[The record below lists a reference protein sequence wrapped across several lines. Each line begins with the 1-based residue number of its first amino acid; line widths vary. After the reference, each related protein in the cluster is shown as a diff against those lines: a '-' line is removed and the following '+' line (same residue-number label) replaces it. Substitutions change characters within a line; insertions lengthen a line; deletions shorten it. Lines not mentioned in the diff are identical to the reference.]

1 MRETMK
7 YVYTAI
13 LLVSVLILTTNAHAA
28 FMLDWS
34 VDSKSADKL
43 FGKMMMIEDTS
54 SGMTY
59 ITSFDEADKTSM
71 WDGLTA
77 SKADMEAAGG
87 GSLMISCYLG
97 GCIVISE
104 SNNVVSASNDDVV
117 SASNDDVV
125 SASNDDV
132 VSTSND
138 GGPFQATP
146 VPIPAAVGLFISGLI
161 SLVWKGRKVPKS
173 FS

>member
-1 MRETMK
+1 MK
-7 YVYTAI
+7 YFYTAI

-34 VDSKSADKL
+34 VDSNSADKL

-117 SASNDDVV
+117 S
-125 SASNDDV
+125 
-132 VSTSND
+132 TSND
-138 GGPFQATP
+138 GGPFQAAP
-146 VPIPAAVGLFISGLI
+146 VPIPAAAWLFMSGLI
-161 SLVWKGRKVPKS
+161 SLVWKGRKVRKS

>member
-7 YVYTAI
+7 NVYTAI

-34 VDSKSADKL
+34 VDINSADKL

-77 SKADMEAAGG
+77 SKANMGAAGG

-97 GCIVISE
+97 GCIVLSE
-104 SNNVVSASNDDVV
+104 SNNL
-117 SASNDDVV
+117 
-125 SASNDDV
+125 

-138 GGPFQATP
+138 GGPFQAAP
-146 VPIPAAVGLFISGLI
+146 VPIPAAAWLFMSGLI
-161 SLVWKGRKVPKS
+161 SLVWKGRKVRKS

>member
-1 MRETMK
+1 MK
-7 YVYTAI
+7 YIYKAI
-13 LLVSVLILTTNAHAA
+13 IVVSVLILTTNAHAA
-28 FMLDWS
+28 FVSNWS
-34 VDSKSADKL
+34 VDSLTAGKL
-43 FGKMMMIEDTS
+43 FGKMMIIENYGG
-54 SGMTY
+54 GMKY
-59 ITSFDEADKTSM
+59 ITSLDEAVKTSM
-71 WDGLTA
+71 WNGLTA

-138 GGPFQATP
+138 GGPFQAAP
-146 VPIPAAVGLFISGLI
+146 VPIPAAAWLFMSGLI
-161 SLVWKGRKVPKS
+161 SLVWKGRKVRKS

>member
-1 MRETMK
+1 MK

-13 LLVSVLILTTNAHAA
+13 LLVSVFILTTNAHAA
-28 FMLDWS
+28 FMFDWS
-34 VDSKSADKL
+34 VDSHSSGNL

-59 ITSFDEADKTSM
+59 ITSFDEVDKTSM

-77 SKADMEAAGG
+77 SKVDMEAAGG
-87 GSLMISCYLG
+87 GLLMISCYLG

-104 SNNVVSASNDDVV
+104 SNKI
-117 SASNDDVV
+117 
-125 SASNDDV
+125 

-138 GGPFQATP
+138 GGPFQAAP
-146 VPIPAAVGLFISGLI
+146 VPIPAAAWLFMSGLI
-161 SLVWKGRKVPKS
+161 SLVWKSRKVRKS

>member
-34 VDSKSADKL
+34 VDSNSADKL

-117 SASNDDVV
+117 S
-125 SASNDDV
+125 
-132 VSTSND
+132 TSND
-138 GGPFQATP
+138 GGPFQAAP
-146 VPIPAAVGLFISGLI
+146 VPIPAAAWLFMSGLI
-161 SLVWKGRKVPKS
+161 SLVWKGRKVRKS

>member
-1 MRETMK
+1 MK
-7 YVYTAI
+7 YVYTTI

-34 VDSKSADKL
+34 VDSLTADKL

-59 ITSFDEADKTSM
+59 ITLFDEADKTSM

-97 GCIVISE
+97 GCIVLSK
-104 SNNVVSASNDDVV
+104 SNNL
-117 SASNDDVV
+117 
-125 SASNDDV
+125 

-138 GGPFQATP
+138 GGPFQAAP
-146 VPIPAAVGLFISGLI
+146 VPIPAAAWLFMSGLI
-161 SLVWKGRKVPKS
+161 SLVWKGRKVRKS

>member
-1 MRETMK
+1 MK

-34 VDSKSADKL
+34 VDSNSADKL

-59 ITSFDEADKTSM
+59 MTSFDEADKTSM

-104 SNNVVSASNDDVV
+104 SSN
-117 SASNDDVV
+117 
-125 SASNDDV
+125 V

-138 GGPFQATP
+138 GGPFQAAP
-146 VPIPAAVGLFISGLI
+146 VPIPAAAWLFMSGLI
-161 SLVWKGRKVPKS
+161 SLVWKGRKVRKS

>member
-1 MRETMK
+1 MK

-34 VDSKSADKL
+34 VDSNSADKL

-117 SASNDDVV
+117 S
-125 SASNDDV
+125 
-132 VSTSND
+132 TSND
-138 GGPFQATP
+138 GGPFQAAP
-146 VPIPAAVGLFISGLI
+146 VPIPAAAWLFMSGLI
-161 SLVWKGRKVPKS
+161 SLVWKGRKVRKS